1 MTMPAISLIVP
12 TYNESRNLPVLVER
26 VAAALAGRD
35 FEIIVVDDDSPDRT
49 WEVAEGLA
57 GRFPVRVFRRIG
69 KRGLSSAVV
78 DGFASARGEALAVID
93 ADLQHDP
100 AVLPRLIDG
109 LARCEAAV
117 GTRYAGS
124 GSTGEWSGARLA
136 LSRSATWS
144 VRRLLGV
151 PTSDPMSG
159 YFAIRRD
166 LFQRIAP
173 LLQPRG
179 YKILL
184 EVLHRGRVKEVHE
197 EAYTFAGR
205 LHGESKLG
213 TGVLLDC
220 AAALWEL
227 RFGHV
232 MPLRFVKYC
241 TVGLSGVGVQLL
253 ATHLLRTLPQLRTE
267 DSRLATA
274 LAIAAAMLS
283 NYVLDNLWTFRDLRH
298 RTGWAVLGGAARFV
312 AICSTGAAI
321 SWSVAQGARIATDGV
336 MNIYFASLIGIAVA
350 TVWNYVLNRH
360 FTWRGHD

>member
-1 MTMPAISLIVP
+1 MNRPDISVIIP
-12 TYNESRNLPVLVER
+12 TYNEAGNLPILVER
-26 VAAALAGRD
+26 LAAALADRSY
-35 FEIIVVDDDSPDRT
+35 ELVVVDDDSPDGT
-49 WEVAEGLA
+49 WRIAEELA
-57 GRFPVRVFRRIG
+57 THYPLRVFRRTG

-78 DGFASARGEALAVID
+78 DGFAAAQGEALAVID

-100 AVLPRLIDG
+100 AILPRLVDG

-124 GSTGEWSGARLA
+124 GSTGDWGGARLA

-144 VRRLLGV
+144 VRSMLGV

-159 YFAIRRD
+159 YFTIRRE

-184 EVLHRGRVKEVHE
+184 EVLHRGKVAEVHE
-197 EAYTFAGR
+197 EAYTFSGR

-213 TGVLLDC
+213 AGVLLDC

-227 RFGHV
+227 RFGEFL
-232 MPLRFVKYC
+232 PLRFVKYSM
-241 TVGLSGVGVQLL
+241 VGLSGVGVQLL
-253 ATHLLRTLPQLRTE
+253 ATHGLRSLPSLRTD

-274 LAIAAAMLS
+274 IAIAIAMAS

-298 RTGWAVLGGAARFV
+298 RGAGAFVTGFIRFAIVCSVGA
-312 AICSTGAAI
+312 TI
-321 SWSVAQGARIATDGV
+321 SWSIAQGARIATDGY
-336 MNIYFASLIGIAVA
+336 MNIYFASLVGIAVA

-360 FTWRGHD
+360 FTWKPND

>member
-1 MTMPAISLIVP
+1 MTDPAISLIVP
-12 TYNESRNLPVLVER
+12 TFNESRNLPVLVER
-26 VAAALAGRD
+26 VAAALQGRT

-57 GRFPVRVFRRIG
+57 ARFPVRVFRRIG

-78 DGFASARGEALAVID
+78 DGFAAAKGEALAVID

-100 AVLPRLIDG
+100 AVLPRLVDG

-124 GSTGEWSGARLA
+124 GSTGEWGGARLA

-159 YFAIRRD
+159 FFAIRRS

-184 EVLHRGRVKEVHE
+184 EVLHRGRVSEVHE
-197 EAYTFAGR
+197 EPYTFAGR

-227 RFGHV
+227 RFGAIL
-232 MPLRFVKYC
+232 PLRFVKYC
-241 TVGLSGVGVQLL
+241 LVGLSGVGVQLL
-253 ATHLLRTLPQLRTE
+253 ATHALRAIPDLRTA

-274 LAIAAAMLS
+274 IAIAIAMLS
-283 NYVLDNLWTFRDLRH
+283 NYILDNVWTFRDVRH
-298 RTGWAVLGGAARFV
+298 RGGRAV
-312 AICSTGAAI
+312 AIGILRFAAICGTGAVI
-321 SWSVAQGARIATDGV
+321 SWSVAQGARLATDGV

-350 TVWNYVLNRH
+350 TVWNYVLNRQ
-360 FTWRGHD
+360 FTWRSNG

>member
-1 MTMPAISLIVP
+1 MSRPDISIIIP
-12 TYNESRNLPVLVER
+12 TYNEAGNLPVLVER
-26 VAAALAGRD
+26 LAAALAGRNY
-35 FEIIVVDDDSPDRT
+35 ELVVVDDDSPDCT
-49 WEVAEGLA
+49 WRIAEELA
-57 GRFPVRVFRRIG
+57 KRHPLRIFRRIG

-78 DGFASARGEALAVID
+78 DGFASAQGESLAVID

-100 AVLPRLIDG
+100 AILPRLVDG
-109 LARCEAAV
+109 LAHCEAAV

-124 GSTGEWSGARLA
+124 GSTGEWGGARLA

-144 VRRLLGV
+144 VRRMLGV

-159 YFAIRRD
+159 YFAIRRE

-184 EVLHRGRVKEVHE
+184 EILHRGKVAQVHE
-197 EAYTFAGR
+197 EAYTFSGR

-213 TGVLLDC
+213 AGVLLDC

-227 RFGHV
+227 RFGEFL
-232 MPLRFVKYC
+232 PLRFVKYSL
-241 TVGLSGVGVQLL
+241 VGLSGVGVQLL
-253 ATHLLRTLPQLRTE
+253 STHALRSLPQLRTE
-267 DSRLATA
+267 DSQLATA
-274 LAIAAAMLS
+274 IAIAIAMAS

-298 RTGWAVLGGAARFV
+298 RSAGTFLGGFLRFSAV
-312 AICSTGAAI
+312 CSVGAAI
-321 SWSVAQGARIATDGV
+321 SWSIAQSARLATDGY

-350 TVWNYVLNRH
+350 TIWNYVLNRH
-360 FTWRGHD
+360 FTWKPHA